1 MSSSKT
7 RFNKILE
14 ILLQSAALYTVSLLG
29 YIVLSFVHVNI
40 NKSNIQTLSRLSL
53 YAGTALSV
61 TSVRSSSLY
70 IHLVSVLMARDSY

>member
-53 YAGTALSV
+53 YAGTVLSV
-61 TSVRSSSLY
+61 TVVRSSSLY
-70 IHLVSVLMARDSY
+70 IHLASVLMARDS